1 MLALRRPR
9 RCGGGGGVATPGP
22 HSNIDVDVCESTQ
35 AFRSGD
41 LYGLAEN
48 PGSLCDGP
56 TCGCWRCSFNL
67 GMHINRE
74 QVENA
79 CSAVLSMS
87 SGPTASCVSEVADQ
101 DCCHVPADCS
111 TFLTA
116 EFRQWYAS
124 GLQPYSTAALEGT
137 AGVPSA
143 TRVLLASA
151 HGTCAVGKVCSLVT
165 KACGSR
171 PWCCHPGKAP
181 REAVGRVFGTELKGL
196 RGTRD
201 FANNPAA
208 TENPERVRKQ
218 GIGESAD
225 VVSMQHA
232 CTLHKTAIV
241 STGERFCRPLQALC
255 TVARLPSRATG
266 CSTATAPFG

>member
-116 EFRQWYAS
+116 ESANGTRLGCSRALPQRWKVPLGCHLPRAS
-124 GLQPYSTAALEGT
+124 S
-137 AGVPSA
+137 
-143 TRVLLASA
+143 SA

-165 KACGSR
+165 KPCGSR
-171 PWCCHPGKAP
+171 PWCGHPGKAP

-208 TENPERVRKQ
+208 TEIPERVRKQ
-218 GIGESAD
+218 GIGKSAD
-225 VVSMQHA
+225 VVSMHAA
-232 CTLHKTAIV
+232 CTLQKTAIV

>member
-1 MLALRRPR
+1 MLAPPSCPCLPVRLLPACQRSRTKTVVTCRQIVPHFSQPNSANGTRLGCSRALPQRWKVPLGCHLPR
-9 RCGGGGGVATPGP
+9 A
-22 HSNIDVDVCESTQ
+22 
-35 AFRSGD
+35 
-41 LYGLAEN
+41 
-48 PGSLCDGP
+48 
-56 TCGCWRCSFNL
+56 
-67 GMHINRE
+67 
-74 QVENA
+74 
-79 CSAVLSMS
+79 S
-87 SGPTASCVSEVADQ
+87 S
-101 DCCHVPADCS
+101 
-111 TFLTA
+111 
-116 EFRQWYAS
+116 
-124 GLQPYSTAALEGT
+124 
-137 AGVPSA
+137 
-143 TRVLLASA
+143 SA

-165 KACGSR
+165 KPCGSR

-218 GIGESAD
+218 GIGKSAD
-225 VVSMQHA
+225 VVSMHAA
-232 CTLHKTAIV
+232 CTLQKTAIV